1 MKKFNHFAIM
11 VLSCILA
18 AICFVGCDEQN
29 SHLHSFDSWTVLKEA
44 TCTESGEK
52 EGVCACGEKMTQQIP
67 ALGHSYDETIDKEA
81 TCLEVG
87 SKTCVCTRC
96 GDEKTEVI
104 RALGHSYEL
113 TDSKNAT
120 CTEAGSRTY
129 VCQRCGEERTEEIPA
144 RGHYWI
150 PATCTKEK
158 YCSRCQATEGSPLG
172 HNYLNGKCT
181 RCGKEKVGEV
191 VVLNSMPFTVRDD
204 IFDTTGSITNVFC
217 YFTYNF
223 FKEDLLVIT
232 VVMKKTYDKRGST
245 STESCNFTVIVYSD
259 SEKTNVIASATGY
272 SGSAVVGQTV
282 TCEITFTGL
291 SRQNDYY
298 LQFYGRN

>member
-29 SHLHSFDSWTVLKEA
+29 SHMHSFDSWTILKEA
-44 TCTESGEK
+44 TCTESGER
-52 EGVCACGEKMTQQIP
+52 EGVCACGQKMTQQIP

-113 TDSKNAT
+113 TYNKNAT
-120 CTEAGSRTY
+120 CTEAGSKTY

-144 RGHYWI
+144 RGHHWI

-158 YCSRCQATEGSPLG
+158 YCSYCQATEGSPLG
-172 HNYLNGKCT
+172 HNYSNGKCT

-191 VVLNSMPFTVRDD
+191 VVLNSTPFTVRDN
-204 IFDTTGSITNVFC
+204 IFDTACTITNVSYKFVNN
-217 YFTYNF
+217 YWG
-223 FKEDLLVIT
+223 KSLEIT
-232 VVMKKTYDKRGST
+232 VTGTKTHDKEGST
-245 STESCNFTVIVYSD
+245 STYRCGFTVIVYGD
-259 SEKTNVIASATGY
+259 SEKKEIIASERLY
-272 SGSAVVGQTV
+272 GSNAVVGQKFTY
-282 TCEITFTGL
+282 TFKIDDL
-291 SRQNDYY
+291 SKENDYY

>member
-1 MKKFNHFAIM
+1 M

-120 CTEAGSRTY
+120 CTEAGSKTY

-172 HNYLNGKCT
+172 HNYSNGKCT

-191 VVLNSMPFTVRDD
+191 VVLNSMPMTLSDTV
-204 IFDTTGSITNVFC
+204 FHTAWTITNVSYKF
-217 YFTYNF
+217 
-223 FKEDLLVIT
+223 V
-232 VVMKKTYDKRGST
+232 
-245 STESCNFTVIVYSD
+245 
-259 SEKTNVIASATGY
+259 
-272 SGSAVVGQTV
+272 
-282 TCEITFTGL
+282 
-291 SRQNDYY
+291 NDYIKLLNNTADINRLREKLLKDY
-298 LQFYGRN
+298 NRYAVYYEGIPPYYEEYPQRQPKTGEIQWDSDENGACRRTNKKIGRNDPCPCGSGKKYKNCCGR

>member
-120 CTEAGSRTY
+120 CTEAGSKTY

-172 HNYLNGKCT
+172 HNYSNGKCT

-191 VVLNSMPFTVRDD
+191 VVLNTMPMTLHSYGTTFVITDVR
-204 IFDTTGSITNVFC
+204 S
-217 YFTYNF
+217 YYSTYKGGF
-223 FKEDLLVIT
+223 LVIT
-232 VVMKKTYDKRGST
+232 VIGKKTYDKNGQFST
-245 STESCNFTVIVYSD
+245 LQCGFSVIVYSD
-259 SEKTNVIASATGY
+259 ENKSRIISSE
-272 SGSAVVGQTV
+272 SGLGPYVVQ
-282 TCEITFTGL
+282 EQSFTYQFIIDGV
-291 SRQNDYY
+291 SKDTDCY
-298 LQFYGRN
+298 LLFGDDA

>member
-120 CTEAGSRTY
+120 CTEAGSKTY

-144 RGHYWI
+144 RGHYWS

-172 HNYLNGKCT
+172 HNYSNGKCT

-191 VVLNSMPFTVRDD
+191 VVLNSMPMTLSDTV
-204 IFDTTGSITNVFC
+204 FHTAWTITNVSYKFVNDYC
-217 YFTYNF
+217 G
-223 FKEDLLVIT
+223 KSLVIT
-232 VVMKKTYDKRGST
+232 VTGTKTYDKKGST
-245 STESCNFTVIVYSD
+245 STYPCHFTVIVYGD
-259 SEKTNVIASATGY
+259 SEKKEIIASKELR
-272 SGSAVVGQTV
+272 GSNAVVGQKFTY
-282 TCEITFTGL
+282 TFEIDDL
-291 SRQNDYY
+291 SKENDYY
-298 LQFYGRN
+298 LQFYGSN